1 MPELT
6 VPQRERLRAVEA
18 EFRVDSGKFFYD
30 YVDFSR
36 DGGEV
41 NLDGWFSVEE
51 LLFLVDAMRFSQ
63 TPAE

>member
-30 YVDFSR
+30 YVEFSL
-36 DGGEV
+36 DGSEV
-41 NLDGWFSVEE
+41 QLDGWFSVEE